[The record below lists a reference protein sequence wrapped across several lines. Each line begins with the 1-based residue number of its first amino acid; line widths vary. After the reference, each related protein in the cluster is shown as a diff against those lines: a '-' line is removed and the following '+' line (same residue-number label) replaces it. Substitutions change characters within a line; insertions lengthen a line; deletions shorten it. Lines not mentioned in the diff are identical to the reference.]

1 MNVDRAQLQ
10 ALAQRDWQLEDF
22 LNGIGPKPEK
32 KIDTDNLE
40 QLQKNE
46 SITGEIKNNDA
57 ESTKT
62 SNN

>member
-57 ESTKT
+57 EGKT
-62 SNN
+62 STIN